1 MAERGRPTDYKPEYA
16 ETVFGYCLLG
26 CSNED
31 LARIYE
37 VDIST
42 LERWIAKHDAFR
54 GAILEGRDEADARV
68 AKSLY
73 KKAMGYTDKDGK
85 EIPPDSRAA
94 EFWLKNRQ
102 RSKWRERQEV
112 EITTDD
118 ATLEARLLAARKRVQ
133 DDKVKR

>member
-1 MAERGRPTDYKPEYA
+1 VFPLASAFATRT

-26 CSNED
+26 CDNEH
-31 LARIYE
+31 LGRIYE
-37 VDIST
+37 VDGRTID
-42 LERWIAKHDAFR
+42 RWIAEHEDFR
-54 GAILEGRDEADARV
+54 RAVLEGRDEADARV

-73 KKAMGYTDKDGK
+73 RKAMGYTDKDGK

-133 DDKVKR
+133 